1 MPPAISNSRLLSH
14 CLTVSVLLIGL
25 GLTPRAAAK
34 QLHFQF
40 IGNEAFL
47 ITDGKTSLFSDF
59 PYTPGA
65 FGYMNYDFATAAQGV
80 ENGLCLIT
88 HGHADHFDAKLFAAT
103 KFAVIAPPAV
113 LASLDTP
120 RKIPFAQEMS
130 YRGIRVRALPTPHGD
145 IQHYS
150 YLVLWHGR
158 KLYFAGD
165 TGDIDELSRQTGL
178 DVAFV
183 TPWQLRAMKEH
194 GKHIAARRVVVY
206 HHQVDEAVPLYQD
219 RLVLQQGE
227 SFDLPFLP
235 SER

>member
-1 MPPAISNSRLLSH
+1 MP
-14 CLTVSVLLIGL
+14 SVLLISL
-25 GLTPRAAAK
+25 GLAPLAAADK
-34 QLHFQF
+34 LHFKF

-47 ITDGKTSLFSDF
+47 VTDGKTALLSDF

-65 FGYMNYDFATAAQGV
+65 FGYMKYDFAAATDGL

-88 HGHADHFDAKLFAAT
+88 HGHADHFDPKLFAAT
-103 KFAVIAPPAV
+103 KFAIIAPPAV
-113 LASLDTP
+113 LVSLDTP
-120 RKIPFAQEMS
+120 RKIPFAEEMS

-165 TGDIDELSRQTGL
+165 TDDIGELSRQSHL
-178 DVAFV
+178 DIAFV

-194 GKHIAARRVVVY
+194 GKHIPAGQVVIY

-219 RLVLQQGE
+219 RHVLQQGE
-227 SFDLPFLP
+227 SFDLPFLSSQP
-235 SER
+235 